1 MYDKNQK
8 RDLSII
14 TVETLIKMLKPLPQ
28 DAKILICGDDYCYIH
43 AESDG
48 TIVNIDNE
56 PLDDCYDEDI
66 DLLDDCDD
74 D

>member
-14 TVETLIKMLKPLPQ
+14 TVEILIKMLKPLPQ

-43 AESDG
+43 VESDG